1 MAVLEKA
8 RCSTAPPINLVAVQ
22 KRTNRKIMV
31 LDYYKLQEQPFGVTP
46 DSRYLFL
53 TPTHKEALNS
63 LIYGIEAG
71 CGFVALIATPGLGK
85 TTLLFETLEYSSR

>member
-1 MAVLEKA
+1 M
-8 RCSTAPPINLVAVQ
+8 
-22 KRTNRKIMV
+22 MV

-53 TPTHKEALNS
+53 NPTYKEALTS
-63 LIYGIEAG
+63 LIYGIEEG

-85 TTLLFETLEYSSR
+85 TTLLFQDVGPSSG